1 MTTVTGKVVL
11 FRMGIKKNLR
21 ISMDRETI
29 QELENENRLSNMY
42 LLRGRVRRVQSL
54 AVLM

>member
-1 MTTVTGKVVL
+1 
-11 FRMGIKKNLR
+11 
-21 ISMDRETI
+21 MDRETI

-54 AVLM
+54 AVLMWEVLFFVITKHTL